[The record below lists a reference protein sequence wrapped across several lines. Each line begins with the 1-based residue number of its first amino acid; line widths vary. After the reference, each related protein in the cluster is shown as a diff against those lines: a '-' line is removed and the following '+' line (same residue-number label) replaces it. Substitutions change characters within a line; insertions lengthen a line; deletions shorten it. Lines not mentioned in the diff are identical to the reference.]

1 MKKMILSAAAF
12 AVVAVTA
19 MVSAPTTSEAIP
31 AFARQTGASC
41 LACHNLSFPALNAFG
56 RSFKQGGFT
65 DVGEQALIEDD
76 DLSIT
81 SAVNFSAVLRSQFV
95 SQNTAAGTAKSIS
108 SPADTVLLIGGRVG
122 SNTGVFIEYEG
133 AFANYQLINSWDVGD
148 YKAGISI
155 FNTGFGETAGMEVG
169 STFGQHGGMMNGKAL
184 SASNTMSTTKGAI
197 GDKNIGGVTL
207 FVANDLVTASV
218 SGVTTGLL
226 LAGGAGGT
234 ANDWKLAP
242 SGRIFVNT
250 EVNGF
255 ELGFGGGVTSG
266 TAGNAGSLAA
276 IAGLPLGTTAV
287 KMKKWMID
295 AQVQGEI
302 GDMGFA
308 AYADYASASA
318 PGVGEYNLFN
328 KGGTVAS
335 GNLHGYSFRALL
347 KPTHTVIVSAGV
359 GELKDNASKTRQWQI
374 SGEYE
379 IYQNFVVALIY
390 NNSKMTPALGLASTT
405 KTLTLDIEALL

>member
-19 MVSAPTTSEAIP
+19 IVSAPTTSEAIP
-31 AFARQTGASC
+31 AFARQTGAAC

-65 DVGEQALIEDD
+65 DVGEQALVEDD

-81 SAVNFSAVLRSQFV
+81 SAVNFSAVLRSKFI
-95 SQNTAAGTAKSIS
+95 SQNTAAGTVKSVK

-122 SNTGVFIEYEG
+122 TNTGVFIEYEG

-148 YKAGISI
+148 YKAGVSI

-169 STFGQHGGMMNGKAL
+169 STFGQHGGMMDGKAL
-184 SASNTMSTTKGAI
+184 SASNSLSNLAKGA
-197 GDKNIGGVTL
+197 GGGIGGVAL
-207 FVANDLVTASV
+207 FAANDLFTASI
-218 SGVTTGLL
+218 SGVTATSAL
-226 LAGGAGGT
+226 GGVENG
-234 ANDWKLAP
+234 WKLAP
-242 SGRIFVNT
+242 SARVFVNT

-255 ELGFGGGVTSG
+255 ELGFGGGLTSG
-266 TAGNAGSLAA
+266 TTGNAGTIAALA
-276 IAGLPLGTTAV
+276 LPLGTTAI

-295 AQVQGEI
+295 AQAQGEI

-318 PGVGEYNLFN
+318 PGVGEINLFN
-328 KGGTVAS
+328 PAGTLAS

-359 GELKDNASKTRQWQI
+359 GELKDNLTKTRQWQI

-379 IYQNFVVALIY
+379 LYQNFVIALIY